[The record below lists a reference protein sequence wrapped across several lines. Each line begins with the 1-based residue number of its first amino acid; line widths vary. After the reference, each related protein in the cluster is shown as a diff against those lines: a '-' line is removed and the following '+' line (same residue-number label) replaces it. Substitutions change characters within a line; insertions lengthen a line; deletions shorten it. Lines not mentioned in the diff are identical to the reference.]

1 MSSNPRFNGTAQEAT
16 GSTKECPIDLM
27 KVEYKAQIPTNGA
40 VRYDTDKPKMELIS
54 PIAMIGLAKVLT
66 KGAKKYASHNWRK
79 GMDWSRC
86 IGSLER
92 HLAAFK
98 MGYDWDIDPNCDGC
112 KKKDCKNHTGERHVD
127 QIQCNSM
134 FLSEYSHT
142 HPELDDRYKLNEI
155 LDRNAKNQALN
166 ELAQETEKLGLEFK

>member
-1 MSSNPRFNGTAQEAT
+1 MSSNPRFNGTPREAT
-16 GSTKECPIDLM
+16 HVTVDTVLGALKEASNVEMPI
-27 KVEYKAQIPTNGA
+27 KGA

-54 PIAMIGLAKVLT
+54 PLAMIGLAKVLT

-112 KKKDCKNHTGERHVD
+112 KKNDCKNHTGERHVD
-127 QIQCNSM
+127 QIQCNAM

-155 LDRNAKNQALN
+155 LDKNAKNKALD